1 MSNCPKCNESVK
13 GEAKFCPSCGEKIGR
28 RTAEEKKS
36 RLTEKKKGSKAPI
49 FIIAGL
55 VIAGAVAFGALNLS
69 KTPSTTVVGGDYVST
84 EGAETAARGDQSSS
98 GAVDTAVRDDK
109 GSSGTADTVVRG
121 GKGTTGA
128 AETAARDNLNSS
140 KTADTGA
147 RKDRSS
153 SGSAETAARSS
164 RKPSRAA
171 DSVTFA
177 ISEYQDGKAKY
188 YSYKGPGGKTIKFFV
203 IKSSDG
209 VIRAAFDACDVCYQ
223 SKKGYR
229 KEGDFMVC
237 NNCGQRFTSVRIN
250 EVRGGCNP
258 APLERKVEGDNLVIA
273 VADILT
279 GARYF

>member
-1 MSNCPKCNESVK
+1 MSNCPKCNKPVK
-13 GEAKFCPSCGEKIGR
+13 GKAKFCPSCGEKIGR

-36 RLTEKKKGSKAPI
+36 RLTEQKKGSKAPI

-69 KTPSTTVVGGDYVST
+69 KTPSTTVVGGDYVSS
-84 EGAETAARGDQSSS
+84 GDADIAARDDQGSSRDAETAARDDQSPS
-98 GAVDTAVRDDK
+98 K
-109 GSSGTADTVVRG
+109 
-121 GKGTTGA
+121 A
-128 AETAARDNLNSS
+128 AETAARD
-140 KTADTGA
+140 
-147 RKDRSS
+147 DRSS
-153 SGSAETAARSS
+153 SKAAETAAKSSRKPSRAAQTAAKSS

-177 ISEYQDGKAKY
+177 ISEYQDGRAKY
-188 YSYKGPGGKTIKFFV
+188 YSYKAPGGKTIKFFV

-209 VIRAAFDACDVCYQ
+209 VIRAAFDACDVCYK

-237 NNCGQRFTSVRIN
+237 NNCGQRFTSVKIN
-250 EVRGGCNP
+250 EIRGGCNP
-258 APLERKVEGDNLVIA
+258 APLERKVVGDKLVIA
-273 VADILT
+273 VADILP